1 MQITQT
7 LALIILYHAQPHLI
21 IVTYFQCC
29 VEFSAQVSSK
39 HFNNQIY
46 SLKIDFHIIHITR
59 DKTVT
64 FYMTLNKLSKLH
76 QHAWTRYHDLELQ
89 RVNHKLAQ
97 SEINPSNN
105 YIKNNVSRLFDGS
118 SELPTKIRNNSNFKL
133 FCKLYNSKDILLE
146 RAKDCCSEMNKS
158 LDMYTSITLIFF

>member
-1 MQITQT
+1 MKFYRHFGTIF
-7 LALIILYHAQPHLI
+7 IILYHAQPHLI

-105 YIKNNVSRLFDGS
+105 Y
-118 SELPTKIRNNSNFKL
+118 KL